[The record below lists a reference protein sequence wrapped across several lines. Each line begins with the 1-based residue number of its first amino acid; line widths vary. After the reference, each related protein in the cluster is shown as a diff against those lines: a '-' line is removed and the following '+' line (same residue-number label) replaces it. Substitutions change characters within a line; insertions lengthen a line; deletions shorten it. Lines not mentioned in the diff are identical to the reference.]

1 MSSFRDP
8 ADARLACERNRLT
21 DAAIHDLARRF
32 PELSA
37 RRVISRGQAAGLA
50 LTVAALAMLLW
61 RWPQETLFALVNLL
75 SAIFAAGVLFRGF
88 LAWYGARPRAAG
100 DTPQVLCEMPLYT
113 VLVPLYREAVVVPGL
128 VRALGALDYP
138 LDRLQILLIVEADD
152 LETVAAAQLH
162 AGGPFEVLAVPP
174 SLPRTKP
181 KATNYALHFARGEF
195 VVIFD
200 AEDRPEPDQL
210 AKSVA
215 AFHAAPPQIA
225 CLQARLAP
233 HNLADG
239 WLVKVFFLDFDLWF
253 NVYLPGLER
262 LGVPMPLGGTSNH
275 FRTRVLREVG
285 AWDPF
290 NVTEDADL
298 GLRLAQFGHRV
309 AMLDSTT
316 FEEMPSRLDVW
327 IKQRSRWLKGYMQ
340 TWLVHGR
347 NARMLCGKVGL
358 GGFLAFQ
365 LFIGGAVLSALANPI
380 LWIVFVVS
388 GIGGAHDF
396 TIASALGV
404 LGCNGMLTLLAMA
417 GSPQRRARGLAP
429 YGLMVS
435 LYWILISI
443 AGYRG
448 LWHLATKPFHWE
460 KTTHGLSPHA

>member
-1 MSSFRDP
+1 MSSFREYE
-8 ADARLACERNRLT
+8 DARLPRDCERLT
-21 DAAIHDLARRF
+21 DAAIHGLARRF

-37 RRVISRGQAAGLA
+37 RRVISRGQAAGFVLA
-50 LTVAALAMLLW
+50 AAVLVALLW
-61 RWPQETLFALVNLL
+61 RWPEATLLALVDAL
-75 SAIFAAGVLFRGF
+75 SAIFAAGVLFRAF
-88 LAWYGARPRAAG
+88 LAWYGARTSDRAVPRVPA
-100 DTPQVLCEMPLYT
+100 DLPLYT
-113 VLVPLYREAVVVPGL
+113 ILVPLYREAAIVPDL

-138 LDRLQILLIVEADD
+138 KSRLQILLIVEADD
-152 LETVAAAQLH
+152 DETVAAAERH
-162 AGGPFEVLAVPP
+162 ALAPFEVLAVPP

-195 VVIFD
+195 LVIFD

-210 AKSVA
+210 LKSIA
-215 AFHAAPPQIA
+215 AFRAAPRAVA

-275 FRTRVLREVG
+275 FRTQVLREVG

-298 GLRLAQFGHRV
+298 GLRLAQLGHRV

-327 IKQRSRWLKGYMQ
+327 IRQRSRWLKGYMQ

-347 NARMLCGKVGL
+347 NARMLTAKVGW

-365 LFIGGAVLSALANPI
+365 LFIGGAVLSALANPW
-380 LWIVFVVS
+380 LWIVFVCSSATSRQDFAFVS
-388 GIGGAHDF
+388 GV
-396 TIASALGV
+396 GV
-404 LGCNGMLTLLAMA
+404 LGCNGLLTLLAMA
-417 GSPQRRARGLAP
+417 GSPRRDVRGLAP

-435 LYWILISI
+435 LYWVLISV
-443 AGYRG
+443 AGYRA

-460 KTTHGLSPHA
+460 KTAHGLSPHA